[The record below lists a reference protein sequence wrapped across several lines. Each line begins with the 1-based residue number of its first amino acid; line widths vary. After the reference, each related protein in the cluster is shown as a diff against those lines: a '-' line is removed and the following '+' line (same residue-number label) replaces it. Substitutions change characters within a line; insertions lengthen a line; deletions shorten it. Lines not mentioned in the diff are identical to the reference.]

1 MKKKNYS
8 NEDGQSIGELVEG
21 WKSCSVPPK
30 TKMEGRYC
38 VIEIL
43 DVEKHA
49 EDLFHSFAKDTTDYD
64 WTYLHY
70 GGFKSLIKFKE
81 WLQTECLHNDPLFHV
96 IIDKSQNIA
105 VGMAS
110 YMRIQQKIGNI
121 EVGHIHFSP
130 AMQQK
135 TIGTEAMYLM
145 MKRVFDELGY
155 RRYEWKCDSLN
166 ERSCQ
171 SAKRLGF
178 TFEGIFRQ
186 HNIVKGHNRDTA
198 WFSIINKE
206 WNSIKN
212 NYLTWLD
219 KKNFNKVGYQIESL
233 TNLMQSTKKFPF
245 KD

>member
-8 NEDGQSIGELVEG
+8 NEDGQSIGESVEG
-21 WKSCSVPPK
+21 WKSCPVPPK

-81 WLQTECLHNDPLFHV
+81 WLQTECLHKDPLFHV

-135 TIGTEAMYLM
+135 TIGTEVMYLM
-145 MKRVFDELGY
+145 MKRF
-155 RRYEWKCDSLN
+155 
-166 ERSCQ
+166 
-171 SAKRLGF
+171 
-178 TFEGIFRQ
+178 
-186 HNIVKGHNRDTA
+186 
-198 WFSIINKE
+198 
-206 WNSIKN
+206 
-212 NYLTWLD
+212 
-219 KKNFNKVGYQIESL
+219 
-233 TNLMQSTKKFPF
+233 
-245 KD
+245 